1 MNVILLA
8 AGKDENF
15 LSKYPIYLTEIS
27 SKTLLEH
34 QINFLKQTKE
44 NDVILV
50 INSKVSKEFYVKD
63 IVTEISKDI
72 QIVET
77 NGETKG
83 AMFSSLLASDLLNF
97 KEELLVMN
105 LNEYID
111 INLTNF
117 IQTARK
123 NKSDAEIVSFNSFH
137 PRYSYI
143 HKDEEDKIKQIS
155 FNESPSK
162 TACSGLVWM
171 KSTEEYF
178 SNSVQLIK
186 KQANFNKPLYF
197 NEILNQFILNA
208 KVVRNFHIGST
219 DYYPIKTEEHLS
231 NLRFILTK
239 DEKI

>member
-83 AMFSSLLASDLLNF
+83 AMFSSLHVEMLWLS
-97 KEELLVMN
+97 
-105 LNEYID
+105 
-111 INLTNF
+111 
-117 IQTARK
+117 
-123 NKSDAEIVSFNSFH
+123 
-137 PRYSYI
+137 
-143 HKDEEDKIKQIS
+143 IS
-155 FNESPSK
+155 FFIFLNP
-162 TACSGLVWM
+162 
-171 KSTEEYF
+171 YF
-178 SNSVQLIK
+178 TRLCQVQRRRK
-186 KQANFNKPLYF
+186 VSNKPSFLH
-197 NEILNQFILNA
+197 FI
-208 KVVRNFHIGST
+208 
-219 DYYPIKTEEHLS
+219 
-231 NLRFILTK
+231 
-239 DEKI
+239 